1 MTRTLPSRPS
11 TGKTSPSERPPP
23 QAACLPRPSILALH
37 LHHPALVN
45 YKQVFSQ
52 PLYLTIASSTRLLC
66 RSSKLTAINEVDV
79 LCRLKHS
86 SIVGY
91 KGCFTTNES
100 VRQNLGF
107 IRSERND
114 LHLQDGDMEKT
125 RNIPSCPNQE
135 GHTLCVLMEYA
146 DVSSPSLP
154 TQFSSSPSPCSPA
167 CTRVLEAIG
176 VV

>member
-1 MTRTLPSRPS
+1 M
-11 TGKTSPSERPPP
+11 
-23 QAACLPRPSILALH
+23 PRPSIPALH
-37 LHHPALVN
+37 PHSAVVN
-45 YKQVFSQ
+45 HKQETSQ

-114 LHLQDGDMEKT
+114 LQLQDGDMEKT

-146 DVSSPSLP
+146 DVSSPSLSTHHP
-154 TQFSSSPSPCSPA
+154 SSSSSCTSA
-167 CTRVLEAIG
+167 CTRVVNAIG
-176 VV
+176 MV